1 MKTKFLIAFVSVFLG
16 YTFTYAQVN
25 CSTELSLF
33 NDSAKAE
40 IYDDA
45 MPRYKKLITECPKEG
60 LAIYQ
65 RAEIMFEDMIDDLKD
80 QIDDLEKSI
89 KKTPDETTKEKL
101 TAEKIVLDSEK
112 KELARM
118 EIKNFELRLEHFP
131 KKSPEGKILV
141 EIGKVMY
148 ENQVG
153 TVEEMFNYFND
164 AWNKDPDEFKDP
176 KGLYIYFLLF
186 DKLEDADKKSV
197 NDLFVKY
204 DEIISQI
211 ERMEN
216 DQAVVAKPLVTKQE
230 NQEQLTSK
238 EARKLSNSGI
248 YLRNYALIKKGINN
262 VLGQKADCDNLIP
275 MYNADFEEKKTDKEW
290 LKVAAS
296 KMSGK
301 DCTSDPLFFNLVEAL
316 HELEPSART
325 AFYLG
330 RLAAEKKDMNK
341 ALEYYKNA
349 AELAEDPLD
358 KAKDYFTI
366 AEVYKDR
373 GAFSSA
379 RKYYEL
385 ALDNKPSMGIAY
397 LRIAAMIA
405 GSANDCGNTTFEKR
419 AVYWKAANYARRAAS
434 VDAALKDNATET
446 ASSYEQRAP
455 SKSDIF
461 QEGMQ
466 GKTVSF
472 SCWVGGSVKV
482 PVLGN

>member
-1 MKTKFLIAFVSVFLG
+1 MKTKFLIVFA
-16 YTFTYAQVN
+16 TFFLSFTSIHSQVD
-25 CSTELSLF
+25 CKTELSLF
-33 NDSAKAE
+33 NDSAKAG

-45 MPRYKKLITECPKEG
+45 LSRYKTLIKECPKES
-60 LAIYQ
+60 IITYK
-65 RAEIMFEDMIDDLKD
+65 RANKMFDDMVENLDE
-80 QIDDLEKSI
+80 QIKNTEKSLKNASDEAS
-89 KKTPDETTKEKL
+89 KK
-101 TAEKIVLDSEK
+101 KIESEK
-112 KELARM
+112 VVLENKKKEMAKM
-118 EIKNFELRLEHFP
+118 EIENLKLRLENFP
-131 KKSPEGKILV
+131 NESPKGKIYND
-141 EIGKVMY
+141 IGKVMY
-148 ENQVG
+148 ENRIG
-153 TVEEMFNYFND
+153 SVEDMFKYFDD
-164 AWNKDPDEFKDP
+164 AWNQDPDNFKDP

-186 DKLEDADKKSV
+186 DKLEDADKKSI

-204 DEIISQI
+204 DEIIAQI

-216 DQAVVAKPLVTKQE
+216 DQALVAKPLVTKQE
-230 NQEQLTSK
+230 NQEQLTAK
-238 EARKLSNSGI
+238 EARKLKNSGI

-275 MYNADFEEKKTDKEW
+275 MYGKDFEERKTDKEW
-290 LKVAAS
+290 LRVAAS

-301 DCTSDPLFFNLVEAL
+301 DCTSDPLFFQIVETL

-330 RLAAEKKDMNK
+330 RLAAENNDMNK
-341 ALEYYKNA
+341 ALDYYKNA
-349 AELAEDPLD
+349 AELEENPLN

-366 AEVYKDR
+366 AEVYKKR
-373 GAFSSA
+373 GSYSSA
-379 RKYYEL
+379 RKYYQL

-405 GSANDCGNTTFEKR
+405 GSANECGDTTFNKR
-419 AVYWKAANYARRAAS
+419 AIYWKAANLANRAAS
-434 VDAALKDNATET
+434 VDASLKKNAAET
-446 ASSYEQRAP
+446 ADSYQQRAP

-482 PVLGN
+482 PNL

>member
-1 MKTKFLIAFVSVFLG
+1 MKTKLIVLFVASLMGFNNLM
-16 YTFTYAQVN
+16 AQDCN
-25 CSTELSLF
+25 TNLSLF
-33 NDSAKAE
+33 NDSAKAS
-40 IYDDA
+40 IFQDA
-45 MPRYKKLITECPKEG
+45 LPRYKTLIVDCPKINIA
-60 LAIYQ
+60 LYQ
-65 RAEIMFEDMIDDLKD
+65 RADKMFEEMIEDINE
-80 QIDDLEKSI
+80 QIKGIEKSVGKTSDEAT
-89 KKTPDETTKEKL
+89 KKKL
-101 TAEKIVLDSEK
+101 ESEMAVLDTKK
-112 KELARM
+112 KELAEM
-118 EIKNFELRLEHFP
+118 EIENLKLRLEHFP
-131 KKSPEGKILV
+131 DESPKGKIFND
-141 EIGKVMY
+141 IGKVMY
-148 ENQVG
+148 ENRIGGVDD
-153 TVEEMFNYFND
+153 MFNYFDD
-164 AWNKDPDEFKDP
+164 AWKQDPDNFKDP

-186 DKLEDADKKSV
+186 DKLEDADKKTI
-197 NDLFVKY
+197 NELFVKY
-204 DEIISQI
+204 DEIIDQI

-216 DQAVVAKPLVTKQE
+216 DQAIVAKPLVTKQE
-230 NQEQLTSK
+230 NQEQLTSREAK
-238 EARKLSNSGI
+238 EFKNSGI

-275 MYNADFEEKKTDKEW
+275 MYNKDFEEKKTDKEW
-290 LKVAAS
+290 LRVAAS

-301 DCTSDPLFFNLVEAL
+301 DCTSDPLFFKLVEAL

-330 RLAAEKKDMNK
+330 RLAEGNNDMNK

-349 AELAEDPLD
+349 AELEEDPLD

-366 AEVYKDR
+366 AEVYKNR
-373 GAFSSA
+373 GALSSA

-385 ALDNKPSMGIAY
+385 ALENKPSMGIAY

-419 AVYWKAANYARRAAS
+419 AVYWKAANFARRAAS

-482 PVLGN
+482 PNL

>member
-1 MKTKFLIAFVSVFLG
+1 MKTKLILLFVAGLMGVNTLL
-16 YTFTYAQVN
+16 AQECDKN
-25 CSTELSLF
+25 LSLF
-33 NDSAKAE
+33 NSSAKAG
-40 IYDDA
+40 IYNDA
-45 MPRYKKLITECPKEG
+45 LPKYKQLIKECPDVNIA
-60 LAIYQ
+60 LYQ
-65 RAEIMFEDMIDDLKD
+65 RADKMFEEMI
-80 QIDDLEKSI
+80 E
-89 KKTPDETTKEKL
+89 E
-101 TAEKIVLDSEK
+101 AEKAGDEAKV
-112 KELARM
+112 KELAEM
-118 EIKNFELRLEHFP
+118 EIKNLLLRLENFP
-131 KKSPEGKILV
+131 DKSPTGKIFV
-141 EIGKVMY
+141 DIGKVMY
-148 ENQVG
+148 ENKLGSVD
-153 TVEEMFNYFND
+153 EMFVKFDD
-164 AWNKDPDEFKDP
+164 AWNQDPDNFKDP

-186 DKLEDADKKSV
+186 DKLEDAGKKSI

-204 DEIISQI
+204 DQIINQI

-216 DQAVVAKPLVTKQE
+216 DQAIVAKPLVTKQE
-230 NQEQLTSK
+230 NQEKLTSK
-238 EARKLSNSGI
+238 EARSLKNSGI

-275 MYNADFEEKKTDKEW
+275 MYNKDFEEKKTDKEW
-290 LKVAAS
+290 LRVAAS

-301 DCTSDPLFFNLVEAL
+301 DCTSDPLFFKLVEAL

-330 RLAAEKKDMNK
+330 RLAAENNDMTK

-349 AELAEDPLD
+349 AELEEDPLD

-373 GAFSSA
+373 GSYSSA
-379 RKYYEL
+379 RKYYQL

-434 VDAALKDNATET
+434 VDASLRDNASET
-446 ASSYEQRAP
+446 ANSYEQRAP
-455 SKSDIF
+455 GKSDIF
-461 QEGMQ
+461 QENMQ

-472 SCWVGGSVKV
+472 SCWVGGSVRV
-482 PVLGN
+482 PQL